1 MYYVVILRVSSSEV
15 SCMSIYMG
23 GSPYIYSCSLTLSE
37 VRQDFFLITQLL
49 QLFNMFNFLYSKHHL
64 I

>member
-1 MYYVVILRVSSSEV
+1 MYYVVILRVSSFEV

-37 VRQDFFLITQLL
+37 VCQDFF
-49 QLFNMFNFLYSKHHL
+49 F
-64 I
+64 